1 MVPPLFGTF
10 RHLDGEN
17 LGLVGLGDAADADS
31 VLQYYRRIQ
40 AERFNGEA
48 AAILQQGRY
57 EELLADDERIYA
69 FKRILDD
76 QATLTLVNFTNE
88 TIEYDASL
96 TDGATVLLGSYG
108 APEAGRLR
116 PAEAVVYRL

>member
-1 MVPPLFGTF
+1 M
-10 RHLDGEN
+10 
-17 LGLVGLGDAADADS
+17 
-31 VLQYYRRIQ
+31 
-40 AERFNGEA
+40 
-48 AAILQQGRY
+48 QQGCY